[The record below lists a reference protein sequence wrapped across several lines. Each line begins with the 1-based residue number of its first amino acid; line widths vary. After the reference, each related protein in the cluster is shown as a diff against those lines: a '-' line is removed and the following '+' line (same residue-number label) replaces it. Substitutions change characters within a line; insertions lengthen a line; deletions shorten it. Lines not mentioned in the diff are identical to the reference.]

1 MMTTLMRTKEADFA
15 SKINHTIPELSA
27 VLDKAYG
34 VLIYIKQDMEAGH
47 HANWL
52 MAVSANDTSLG
63 EIMKYN
69 LDIEIAQDVDDEVM
83 NKLADAVVSFV
94 YGAERP

>member
-1 MMTTLMRTKEADFA
+1 MTSIIRAREAA
-15 SKINHTIPELSA
+15 LAAEINHTIPELSA
-27 VLDKAYG
+27 ILDKAYG
-34 VLIYIKQDMEAGH
+34 VLIYTKQDMEAGH

-94 YGAERP
+94 YGADRP

>member
-27 VLDKAYG
+27 ILDKAYG
-34 VLIYIKQDMEAGH
+34 VLIYTKQDMEAGH

-52 MAVSANDTSLG
+52 IAVSANDTSLG
-63 EIMKYN
+63 EIMWCCFLSLRSSAWLYEAPKHNGNDSYFRC
-69 LDIEIAQDVDDEVM
+69 D
-83 NKLADAVVSFV
+83 
-94 YGAERP
+94 